1 MTFDT
6 SAIRGRSLVG
16 GELSETG
23 KSVFRAMNPTTGTEP
38 EPDFYSA
45 AAGDI
50 DSAAQLA
57 AEAFPVFSAFSGR
70 KRAEFLRRIADEL
83 ARIGIELVQRAN
95 LETGL
100 PLSRLEGEL
109 NRTMGQLRLFAELIE
124 EGSWVDARIDE
135 ALPDRKPL
143 PRPDLRSMRRPLG
156 PVAVFGA
163 SNFPL
168 AFSVA
173 GGDTASAFAGGNP
186 VVVKAHPAHPGTSA
200 LAAGAVVQAMKDCGL
215 PAGVFSLLFDNGIQV
230 GVSLVQHPAIKA
242 VGFTGSVA
250 GGTALMK
257 LANERPEP
265 IPCYAEMGSTNPI
278 FILPGAMKERS
289 ASLAQGLQVSFTQ
302 WSGQVCTKP
311 GMVFV
316 PDDVSDGFVESLR
329 TGVSALTG
337 QRMLTPGIASRYG
350 QLINARKRHNVDLLA
365 GDQDV
370 SDAVGAVGSPAL
382 FRTSMQE
389 ILAHEDLGE
398 EIFGPTTLLV
408 HYGTTNDLLEVAQ
421 RLHGHLTA
429 TIHGTEEDIA
439 GAGELVRIL
448 ETKAGRL
455 IFNGFPTG
463 VEVSQAMIHGGPF
476 PATSD
481 GRSTSVGAQAIYR
494 FTRPVCYQNFAD
506 SALPEELRRA
516 NSLGILR
523 IVNGIY
529 TREAQQ

>member
-1 MTFDT
+1 
-6 SAIRGRSLVG
+6 
-16 GELSETG
+16 
-23 KSVFRAMNPTTGTEP
+23 
-38 EPDFYSA
+38 
-45 AAGDI
+45 
-50 DSAAQLA
+50 
-57 AEAFPVFSAFSGR
+57 
-70 KRAEFLRRIADEL
+70 
-83 ARIGIELVQRAN
+83 
-95 LETGL
+95 
-100 PLSRLEGEL
+100 
-109 NRTMGQLRLFAELIE
+109 
-124 EGSWVDARIDE
+124 
-135 ALPDRKPL
+135 
-143 PRPDLRSMRRPLG
+143 
-156 PVAVFGA
+156 
-163 SNFPL
+163 
-168 AFSVA
+168 
-173 GGDTASAFAGGNP
+173 
-186 VVVKAHPAHPGTSA
+186 
-200 LAAGAVVQAMKDCGL
+200 
-215 PAGVFSLLFDNGIQV
+215 
-230 GVSLVQHPAIKA
+230 
-242 VGFTGSVA
+242 
-250 GGTALMK
+250 MK